1 VLYPELIWVSAN
13 VFLPP
18 ISGAFTYKLPIY
30 KTSVEN
36 LYLFVALLL
45 LIRDIRWVPPHKVHI
60 RVVNLFLPYIIV
72 DINLGQH
79 CLLVIERTLQPL
91 NLRKTV

>member
-1 VLYPELIWVSAN
+1 MFFI
-13 VFLPP
+13 PP
-18 ISGAFTYKLPIY
+18 ISGAFAYKLHVCRIFI
-30 KTSVEN
+30 EN
-36 LYLFVALLL
+36 LYHVAALLL

-60 RVVNLFLPYIIV
+60 RVINLFLPYIIV

>member
-1 VLYPELIWVSAN
+1 M
-13 VFLPP
+13 
-18 ISGAFTYKLPIY
+18 
-30 KTSVEN
+30 
-36 LYLFVALLL
+36 YLVVAVLL

-60 RVVNLFLPYIIV
+60 RVINLFLPYIIV